1 MEITKIV
8 ELAIELVTAI
18 LGISLIPWIKSKYT
32 TSQIDSAMTWVRIAV
47 QAAEQLFETDEG
59 KLKKKYV
66 KKFLEDNNIK
76 LNKDEIDKAIESAVL
91 ELHNELYG
99 QTESGFNTDKNISK
113 TTTVTAAAKTK
124 TTKALKEEA
133 ESK

>member
-18 LGISLIPWIKSKYT
+18 LGVSLIPWIRSKYT

-47 QAAEQLFETDEG
+47 QAAEQLFESDEG
-59 KLKKKYV
+59 KAKKKYV
-66 KKFLEDNNIK
+66 KKFLEKNGIRLNADELDN
-76 LNKDEIDKAIESAVL
+76 AIESAVL

-99 QTESGFNTDKNISK
+99 QNVPVMPKTSK
-113 TTTVTAAAKTK
+113 VKEASAK
-124 TTKALKEEA
+124 
-133 ESK
+133 